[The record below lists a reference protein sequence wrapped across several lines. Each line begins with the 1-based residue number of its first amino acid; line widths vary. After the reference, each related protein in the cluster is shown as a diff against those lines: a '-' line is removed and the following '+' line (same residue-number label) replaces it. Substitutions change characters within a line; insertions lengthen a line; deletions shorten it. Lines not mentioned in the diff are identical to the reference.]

1 MKDVKVLILVSSM
14 VLSAFLM
21 FTSVGA
27 MGSGSNTA
35 ASSSTNYSS
44 PMAVTNPGV
53 I

>member
-1 MKDVKVLILVSSM
+1 MKDIKVLILVSSM

-35 ASSSTNYSS
+35 TSSGTYHSS
-44 PMAVTNPGV
+44 PLAITDPGV